1 MRHLAALLFF
11 VLILISC
18 DSVKNYDPPREFQD
32 IEKDLQTKFILA
44 ENNSVIELETG
55 DFIFNKSLIL
65 EGKENVTIRG
75 KGIFKTILSFKNQKD
90 GAEGIRIA
98 NCKNITL
105 ENFSIE
111 DAAGDNIK
119 VTDTDGITIRKIKSA
134 WTGVVNEK
142 NGAYGLYPVLCRNVL
157 VEECE
162 VLGASDAGIYVGQSH
177 DVIIRKNKVYWNVAG
192 IESENSVN
200 VKIYGNRTYEN
211 TGGILV
217 FDLPGLTMT
226 GENIE
231 VYSNEVYKN
240 NLRNFAP
247 SGNIVGIVPPGTGM
261 LILATR
267 KVNVHKNQIKDN
279 KTIGIGIISYELV
292 DIISENPE
300 GGISENEN
308 GSGQRI
314 NRKYE
319 QDLNYD
325 PYPGDIHI
333 HDNHISSRY
342 LFPDLRNPFGK
353 IFLWK
358 FGFKLPMIA
367 WDGIKPKGYTLSD
380 GRMNPAYQICVNEDD
395 DVKCVI
401 LDVAND
407 FKGLTANPEAL
418 SCD

>member
-75 KGIFKTILSFKNQKD
+75 KGIFNTILSFKNQKD

-231 VYSNEVYKN
+231 VYS
-240 NLRNFAP
+240 
-247 SGNIVGIVPPGTGM
+247 IVGEYLEHSRIYYFHNKGEPKIYGGSADVMVRSFDRRIESLFLVKDAFIQKEIMT
-261 LILATR
+261 ILSY
-267 KVNVHKNQIKDN
+267 NLKDN
-279 KTIGIGIISYELV
+279 VNSYV
-292 DIISENPE
+292 
-300 GGISENEN
+300 
-308 GSGQRI
+308 
-314 NRKYE
+314 
-319 QDLNYD
+319 
-325 PYPGDIHI
+325 
-333 HDNHISSRY
+333 
-342 LFPDLRNPFGK
+342 
-353 IFLWK
+353 
-358 FGFKLPMIA
+358 M
-367 WDGIKPKGYTLSD
+367 
-380 GRMNPAYQICVNEDD
+380 NEDGTYS
-395 DVKCVI
+395 VKTSI
-401 LDVAND
+401 GDPPFNI
-407 FKGLTANPEAL
+407 FKEFYNLKKEELENINL
-418 SCD
+418 F

>member
-1 MRHLAALLFF
+1 MRHLPALLFF
-11 VLILISC
+11 VFILISC
-18 DSVKNYDPPREFQD
+18 DSVKNYNPPRDFQN

-44 ENNSVIELETG
+44 ENNSVIELDTG
-55 DFIFNKSLIL
+55 DYIFSKSLIL

-75 KGIFKTILSFKNQKD
+75 RGISKTVLSFKDQKD

-105 ENFSIE
+105 EDFSIE

-119 VTDTDGITIRKIKSA
+119 VTDTDGITFRKIKSA
-134 WTGVVNEK
+134 WTGIVNEK

-177 DVIIRKNKVYWNVAG
+177 DVIIRKNLAYWNVAG
-192 IESENSVN
+192 IESENSVD
-200 VKIYGNRTYEN
+200 VKIYGNRAFEN

-247 SGNIVGIVPPGTGM
+247 PGNIVGIVPPGTGM

-267 KVNVHKNQIKDN
+267 KVDVHDNQIKDN

-292 DIISENPE
+292 DIISERPE
-300 GGISENEN
+300 DPSSGDSGR
-308 GSGQRI
+308 SGQGVD
-314 NRKYE
+314 RKYE
-319 QDLNYD
+319 QDLKYD
-325 PYPGDIHI
+325 PYPGEILI
-333 HDNHISSRY
+333 YENHFSSRY
-342 LFPDLRNPFGK
+342 LIPDLRNPFGK

-358 FGFKLPMIA
+358 FGLKPPQIA
-367 WDGIKPKGYTLSD
+367 WDGIKPEGYLLSN
-380 GRMNPAYQICVNEDD
+380 GRKNPAYQICVEESE
-395 DVKCVI
+395 DVKRVI
-401 LDVAND
+401 LDAAND
-407 FKGLTANPEAL
+407 FKGLTADPEAL